1 MSGKLG
7 ILAGGGEL
15 PRRLIKLCQ
24 ETGRD
29 FFVVA
34 FKGQTDNETITGINH
49 FWSRLGAAG
58 EILSTLRKEQVTDL
72 VMIGPVKRPSMAE
85 LRPDWR
91 ALQFFAKIGAK
102 SLGDDGLLKS
112 VVSALEA
119 EGFNLIGVDD
129 ILHDLL
135 ATKETYGKH
144 TPDDQAYADIKRGV
158 EVGRLMGLADVGQ
171 SVVVQQGLVLG
182 VEAIEGTDA
191 LIDRCADLKRDAA
204 GGVLVKL
211 KKPQQERR
219 ADLPTI
225 GVETVKRAVKAGLR
239 GIAIEAGGALVV
251 DREAVVQL
259 ANEAGLFLIGIEP
272 ADYD

>member
-1 MSGKLG
+1 MHGKLG

-15 PRRLIKLCQ
+15 PRRLIKLCHD
-24 ETGRD
+24 TGRD

-34 FKGQTDNETITGINH
+34 FKGQTDNETVMGVDH
-49 FWSRLGAAG
+49 LWSRLGAAG
-58 EILSTLRKEQVTDL
+58 EIISRLKKEQVTDL
-72 VMIGPVKRPSMAE
+72 IMIGPVKRPSMSE

-119 EGFNLIGVDD
+119 EGFNLLGIDD

-135 ATKETYGKH
+135 ATKEIYGNCS
-144 TPDDQAYADIKRGV
+144 PDEQAQADIRRGV
-158 EVGRLMGLADVGQ
+158 EVARLMGLADVGQ

-225 GVETVKRAVKAGLR
+225 GIETVKRAVKAGLR
-239 GIAIEAGGALVV
+239 GIAIEADGALVV
-251 DREAVVQL
+251 DRNTVVQH
-259 ANEAGLFLIGIEP
+259 ANESGIFLIGIDP

>member
-24 ETGRD
+24 DTGRD
-29 FFVVA
+29 FYVIA
-34 FKGQTDNETITGINH
+34 FKGQTDSKTVADVDH
-49 FWSRLGAAG
+49 LWSRLGAAG
-58 EILSTLRKEQVTDL
+58 EIISRLKEEQVTDL

-102 SLGDDGLLKS
+102 SLGDDSLLTS
-112 VVSALEA
+112 VVSALET
-119 EGFNLIGVDD
+119 EGFNLLGVDD

-135 ATKETYGKH
+135 ATKETYGKFS
-144 TPDDQAYADIKRGV
+144 PDDQAQADIMRGV
-158 EVGRLMGLADVGQ
+158 EVGRMMGLADVGQ

-191 LIDRCADLKRDAA
+191 LINRCADLKRDAA

-225 GVETVKRAVKAGLR
+225 GVETVKRAIKAGLR

-251 DREAVVQL
+251 DRDAVVEL
-259 ANEAGLFLIGIEP
+259 ADESGLFLIGIEP

>member
-1 MSGKLG
+1 MPGKLG

-24 ETGRD
+24 DTGQD
-29 FFVVA
+29 FYVIA
-34 FKGQTDNETITGINH
+34 FKGQTDRKTTIGVDH
-49 FWSRLGAAG
+49 LWSRLGAAG
-58 EILSTLRKEQVTDL
+58 EIISKLKDERVTDL

-119 EGFNLIGVDD
+119 EGFNLLGVDD

-135 ATKETYGKH
+135 ATKEIYGKFS
-144 TPDDQAYADIKRGV
+144 PDEQAQADIKRGV
-158 EVGRLMGLADVGQ
+158 EVARMMGLADVGQ

-191 LIDRCADLKRDAA
+191 LIDRCAALKRDAA

-225 GVETVKRAVKAGLR
+225 GIETVKRAVKAGLR

-251 DREAVVQL
+251 DRGAVVEL
-259 ANEAGLFLIGIEP
+259 ANEAEFFLIGIEP
-272 ADYD
+272 TDYD

>member
-1 MSGKLG
+1 MSCKLG

-24 ETGRD
+24 DTGQD
-29 FFVVA
+29 FFVIA
-34 FKGQTDNETITGINH
+34 FKGQTDNQTVIGVDH
-49 FWSRLGAAG
+49 LWSRLGAAG
-58 EILSTLRKEQVTDL
+58 EIISKLKEKHVTDL
-72 VMIGPVKRPSMAE
+72 VMIGPVKRPSMSE

-112 VVSALEA
+112 VVSALES
-119 EGFNLIGVDD
+119 EGFNLLGVDD

-135 ATKETYGKH
+135 ATKEIYGKIS
-144 TPDDQAYADIKRGV
+144 PDEQALADIKRGV
-158 EVGRLMGLADVGQ
+158 EVGRMMGLVDVGQ

-225 GVETVKRAVKAGLR
+225 GIETVKRAIKAGLR

-251 DREAVVQL
+251 DRDAVVAL